1 MADVVKR
8 EPRSVATTNV
18 FDRMFDDWMTVM
30 PFRRPWM
37 LGPDLMGDDVIKV
50 DEYND
55 GKDLVIRAE
64 MPGIDPD
71 KDVEL
76 TVTNGMLNI
85 QAERREEERKEQKG
99 YRRHEL
105 RYGSFSRSLPLP
117 AGVKE
122 SDITASYQNG
132 ILEIRVPAPKESA
145 TRVPIAKK

>member
-8 EPRSVATTNV
+8 EPKNTAPMNV

-37 LGPDLMGDDVIKV
+37 LGPDLMSDDVIKV

-76 TVTNGMLNI
+76 TVSNGMLNI
-85 QAERREEERKEQKG
+85 QAERREEERKQQKG

-117 AGVKE
+117 TGTKE
-122 SDITASYQNG
+122 SDITASYDNG
-132 ILEIRVPAPKESA
+132 ILEIRVPAPKNRLREF
-145 TRVPIAKK
+145 P